1 MAKRYKIMKRNRIV
15 LFILILIATSITL
28 CAESKEQFIN
38 VGNIKIIKPQLIT
51 INREDITININKN
64 SEFEVE
70 SKYWFK
76 NTDNINLR
84 TTYLFSVDQYAST
97 TPQRYLKK
105 QNLLIITNRLNHHEQ
120 LLILKMIQV

>member
-64 SEFEVE
+64 S
-70 SKYWFK
+70 
-76 NTDNINLR
+76 
-84 TTYLFSVDQYAST
+84 
-97 TPQRYLKK
+97 
-105 QNLLIITNRLNHHEQ
+105 
-120 LLILKMIQV
+120 